1 MGEGGEGGWREKGL
15 KVIQKFNPQTKRKTG
30 NVNSCPRRPLPVDCW
45 SLSLSLSLSLTLKC
59 SPMKRGKPPKNMN
72 KSRRCDAM
80 QRDATR
86 HGHDTTRT
94 FSRHLYLR
102 PRSACKSACFV
113 CLRVCVCMYVCMCV
127 CVRATVPAISAND
140 ASRRPPARRSY
151 AIGRE
156 RERERE
162 HFLNACVAAAV
173 TLIVLPNRQVR
184 LARSR
189 RWPFVRCNR
198 YEAQRQPATCR
209 HRPLRHVFKNV

>member
-1 MGEGGEGGWREKGL
+1 MR
-15 KVIQKFNPQTKRKTG
+15 
-30 NVNSCPRRPLPVDCW
+30 
-45 SLSLSLSLSLTLKC
+45 
-59 SPMKRGKPPKNMN
+59 
-72 KSRRCDAM
+72 
-80 QRDATR
+80 RDATR
-86 HGHDTTRT
+86 RDATRSRHDTDFLTPPLST
-94 FSRHLYLR
+94 TTI
-102 PRSACKSACFV
+102 
-113 CLRVCVCMYVCMCV
+113 CLQIGVFCVPACVCMYVCMY
-127 CVRATVPAISAND
+127 VRMCPGYSAGDQRQRCQPSSACSPVLCNW
-140 ASRRPPARRSY
+140 A
-151 AIGRE
+151 RE